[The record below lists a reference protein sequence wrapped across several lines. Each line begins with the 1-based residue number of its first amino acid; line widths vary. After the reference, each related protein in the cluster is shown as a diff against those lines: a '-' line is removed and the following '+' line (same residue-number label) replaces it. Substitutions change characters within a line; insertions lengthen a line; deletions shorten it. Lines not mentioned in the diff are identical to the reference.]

1 MTDELAE
8 ESVDEDI
15 VLVAYQEARQTAI
28 EVYMEITKGLK
39 KKKLQEMGEEY
50 EDTEE

>member
-15 VLVAYQEARQTAI
+15 VLVAYQEAR
-28 EVYMEITKGLK
+28 
-39 KKKLQEMGEEY
+39 
-50 EDTEE
+50 